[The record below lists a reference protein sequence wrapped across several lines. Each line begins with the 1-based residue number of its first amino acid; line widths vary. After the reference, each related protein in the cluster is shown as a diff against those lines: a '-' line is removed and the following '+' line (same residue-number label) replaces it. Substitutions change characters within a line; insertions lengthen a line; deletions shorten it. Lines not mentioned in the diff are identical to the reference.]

1 MNEKKAWFEEW
12 FESPYYDLL
21 YNKRDDKEAA
31 FFLDNLLERLSPPRH
46 AKILDMPC
54 GKGRHSH
61 YLNQKGFNVLGADL
75 SQRSIAYAKQYESES
90 LSFIVQDMR
99 DPLPDSGFDLAL
111 NLFTSFGY
119 FDDPTDNHKVL
130 KVIKNSLVE
139 EGLFVLDYL
148 NGEKLQH
155 QLVANELIKVGKASF
170 HIERKLENGFVIKN
184 IHLTAPEIQQSFQE
198 KVRLFSLQNFE
209 EMFAHCHLH
218 LKEVVGDY
226 SFMPY
231 VPESSDR
238 LIFVLAKK

>member
-31 FFLDNLLERLSPPRH
+31 LFLDNLLNHLSLQQN

-54 GKGRHSH
+54 GKGRHSS
-61 YLNQKGFNVLGADL
+61 YLNQKGFIVLGADL
-75 SQRSIAYAKQYESES
+75 SRRSIAYAKQYESGT

-99 DPLPDSGFDLAL
+99 YPLPEGGFDLAL

-130 KVIKNSLVE
+130 NVIKNSLVE

-148 NGEKLQH
+148 NGQKLQH
-155 QLVANELIKVGKASF
+155 QLVANELIKVGKATF
-170 HIERKLENGFVIKN
+170 HIERKLENGFVVKD
-184 IHLTAPEIQQSFQE
+184 IHLSAPDIQQSFQE
-198 KVRLFSLQNFE
+198 KVRLFSLQDFE

-218 LKEVVGDY
+218 IKEVVGDY
-226 SFMPY
+226 SFCPY